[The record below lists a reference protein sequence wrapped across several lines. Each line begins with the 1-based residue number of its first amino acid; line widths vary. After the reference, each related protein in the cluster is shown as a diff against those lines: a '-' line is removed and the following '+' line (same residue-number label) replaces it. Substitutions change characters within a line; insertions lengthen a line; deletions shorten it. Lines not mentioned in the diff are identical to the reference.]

1 MSSQPLHPESPV
13 ILHTRVVTRT
23 GGGPEKTILNSPRFL
38 APYGY
43 RTLCAYLHP
52 PDEQGFEA
60 VRNLARQCQTP
71 LVEIEDRGA
80 VDLRVVRRLLDLCR
94 SERVTIWHGHDYK
107 TNLLG
112 LLLRPFWPMRLVTT
126 VHGWVEKSWRLSL
139 YYAIDR
145 LCLRRYDAVICVSED
160 LLETCLA
167 HRVPAQRAVLI
178 ENAIDVHEYTRRR
191 SIAEAKVRLGF
202 DPDRLLVGAVGRLSA
217 EKNFAG
223 LVAAVGRLIRDG
235 VAFDLAI
242 AGEGP
247 ERERLESL
255 IEQFRLAGHVRLLG
269 HRSDMN
275 DLYEAMDV
283 FVLSSLR
290 EGLPNVLLE
299 AMALEVPVVATR
311 IAGIPR
317 VISDGC
323 NGLVVEPGQTEPLA
337 AALGRLVRD
346 AELRARLAIEGRRT
360 IEARFS
366 FAVRMEKVHAVYQ
379 RVLGDVSQ

>member
-1 MSSQPLHPESPV
+1 
-13 ILHTRVVTRT
+13 
-23 GGGPEKTILNSPRFL
+23 
-38 APYGY
+38 
-43 RTLCAYLHP
+43 
-52 PDEQGFEA
+52 
-60 VRNLARQCQTP
+60 
-71 LVEIEDRGA
+71 
-80 VDLRVVRRLLDLCR
+80 
-94 SERVTIWHGHDYK
+94 
-107 TNLLG
+107 
-112 LLLRPFWPMRLVTT
+112 
-126 VHGWVEKSWRLSL
+126 
-139 YYAIDR
+139 
-145 LCLRRYDAVICVSED
+145 
-160 LLETCLA
+160 
-167 HRVPAQRAVLI
+167 
-178 ENAIDVHEYTRRR
+178 
-191 SIAEAKVRLGF
+191 
-202 DPDRLLVGAVGRLSA
+202 
-217 EKNFAG
+217 
-223 LVAAVGRLIRDG
+223 
-235 VAFDLAI
+235 
-242 AGEGP
+242 
-247 ERERLESL
+247 
-255 IEQFRLAGHVRLLG
+255 
-269 HRSDMN
+269 MN